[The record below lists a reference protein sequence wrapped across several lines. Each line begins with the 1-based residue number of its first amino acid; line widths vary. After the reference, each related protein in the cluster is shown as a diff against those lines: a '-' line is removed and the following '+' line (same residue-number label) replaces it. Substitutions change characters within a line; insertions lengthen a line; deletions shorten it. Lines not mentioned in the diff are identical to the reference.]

1 MQPLTRSPE
10 ADETKTM
17 TVAWPHH
24 ACVPLSKYCQSGG
37 STI

>member
-1 MQPLTRSPE
+1 MQPLTRGPE

-24 ACVPLSKYCQSGG
+24 ACVPLS
-37 STI
+37 TL